1 MELIAADTLN
11 GTLPKNITFLLKTI
25 KYLVYDFRNLKFN
38 IVMTLEATKQLK
50 MLKRIFETGIPPMPI
65 FRYDHVGV
73 EEGMLP
79 YISCSDLMDYK
90 YNIRVIPGDEFF
102 GNDSDS
108 FEKTENGK
116 IIASYNSLEELV
128 NDGWELD

>member
-1 MELIAADTLN
+1 M
-11 GTLPKNITFLLKTI
+11 
-25 KYLVYDFRNLKFN
+25 VYDFRNLKFN

-50 MLKRIFETGIPPMPI
+50 MLTRIFETGIPPMPI
-65 FRYDHVGV
+65 FRYNHAGV

-90 YNIRVIPGDEFF
+90 YNIRVIPGDVFF
-102 GNDSDS
+102 GNDSDN
-108 FEKTENGK
+108 FEKIENGK